1 MLILP
6 ILKNVSLL
14 YHFFAVLSMIS
25 TYFYEWITS
34 QLKEPI
40 VPLKHLSFR
49 WWVFRSVAIYKK
61 KKSLIKMPF
70 GTSIRLWTLLAER
83 INVPICKEKRPDTF
97 CIKPMLFLWWELRGS
112 NSRPSVRQTDA
123 LPAELN
129 SHNVFAKLVPAIGI
143 EPTTYWLRFSCS
155 TSWAMPA
162 FLSALLSYS
171 IFALF
176 SSILLKFV
184 ILSFIIG

>member
-83 INVPICKEKRPDTF
+83 INVPICKEKRSDTF
-97 CIKPMLFLWWELRGS
+97 CIKPMLFLWCWWWDLNPHVVTNIGFW
-112 NSRPSVRQTDA
+112 VRRVCH
-123 LPAELN
+123 
-129 SHNVFAKLVPAIGI
+129 S
-143 EPTTYWLRFSCS
+143 TTS
-155 TSWAMPA
+155 A
-162 FLSALLSYS
+162 FCAFKY
-171 IFALF
+171 
-176 SSILLKFV
+176 
-184 ILSFIIG
+184 